1 MRMNHGFDMARRS
14 HGVAHSLWPLGNQA
28 LSCVLA
34 LIHRSMTCDR
44 FIILS
49 LCVNLFFLFHV
60 LSYRLKR
67 GAAAGGTGQF
77 MASCH
82 IRRRNRLSSTLFQS
96 TRLKGQF
103 CLVVGLAEHPDDAS
117 LGWRSWFRSARF
129 MSPSSKPGHCS
140 EPGPNQS
147 VGWRVG
153 NVHIDTPLQK
163 WHRPHFLSQVVQSGV
178 RWHEA
183 HR

>member
-1 MRMNHGFDMARRS
+1 MHQRRLPQKAAAQKMSRQAASEKLQLVVALLPRTASARTSALRSKFLLPNKGCGMRMNHGFDMARRS

-67 GAAAGGTGQF
+67 GAAAGGTWHF
-77 MASCH
+77 M
-82 IRRRNRLSSTLFQS
+82 
-96 TRLKGQF
+96 
-103 CLVVGLAEHPDDAS
+103 
-117 LGWRSWFRSARF
+117 
-129 MSPSSKPGHCS
+129 
-140 EPGPNQS
+140 
-147 VGWRVG
+147 
-153 NVHIDTPLQK
+153 
-163 WHRPHFLSQVVQSGV
+163 
-178 RWHEA
+178 
-183 HR
+183 